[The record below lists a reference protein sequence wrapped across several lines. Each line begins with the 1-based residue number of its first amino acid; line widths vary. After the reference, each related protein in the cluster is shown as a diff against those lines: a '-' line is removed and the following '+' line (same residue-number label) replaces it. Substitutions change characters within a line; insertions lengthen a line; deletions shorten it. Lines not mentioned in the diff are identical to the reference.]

1 MGVDAKCYGWEN
13 RVKFIVKFM
22 YDIDKDGEVT
32 TEEFIKAI
40 RTTSMGKPFDG
51 LPACLKTFIG
61 AMFKTIDIDGDG
73 NIGIEEYRQDCVKR
87 MAYSNIKDLDDA
99 YNKLAGGCP
108 DGITLAKYQELYA
121 GFIANENSANADL
134 PCLYLFGPLSEI

>member
-1 MGVDAKCYGWEN
+1 LCNKQSIY
-13 RVKFIVKFM
+13 
-22 YDIDKDGEVT
+22 
-32 TEEFIKAI
+32 
-40 RTTSMGKPFDG
+40 TS
-51 LPACLKTFIG
+51 LS
-61 AMFKTIDIDGDG
+61 GDG

-99 YNKLAGGCP
+99 FNKLAGGCP
-108 DGITLAKYQELYA
+108 DGITLASYQELYA